1 MRSHPEFIAAFGQA
15 IAAGGLPPGVTAT
28 APDEAE
34 RRFAVYRNNV
44 AHSLTEAL
52 KARFPVV
59 ERLVGAEFFAA
70 MAGVYWKDSPPP
82 SPVLFQWGETFPD
95 FLAAFPPLAGLP
107 YLPDVAR
114 LELARG
120 RAYHAADAAPA
131 PPEAVAAA
139 AAGAD
144 RARLTL
150 HPSVQRLVAPWA
162 FVTIWQAN
170 QPGTATPGKI
180 EAARA
185 EAALVLRDRQD
196 AVQVE
201 TLGPSDNAFLAR
213 LMAGH
218 SLLAAAEAATAA
230 EPRHDAGPFLMRLI
244 RHGAIT
250 QITFGETP

>member
-1 MRSHPEFIAAFGQA
+1 MSSLAHDPARFVAALLGTDTPPA
-15 IAAGGLPPGVTAT
+15 LRDAAESG
-28 APDEAE
+28 
-34 RRFAVYRNNV
+34 RFEIYRNNV
-44 AHSLTEAL
+44 VTGLVRAL
-52 KARFPVV
+52 ASRFPAT
-59 ERLVGAEFFAA
+59 ERLVGGAFFAA
-70 MAGVYWKDSPPP
+70 LAQAFVRRHPPRSP
-82 SPVLFQWGETFPD
+82 LIMTYGDALPD
-95 FLAAFPPLAGLP
+95 FLRGYGPARDLP

-120 RAYHAADAAPA
+120 RAYHAADASPA

-150 HPSVQRLVAPWA
+150 HPSVQRLAAPWA

-170 QPGTATPGKI
+170 QPGTAAPGKI

-201 TLGPSDNAFLAR
+201 TLAPGDNAFLAR

-244 RHGAIT
+244 SHGAIT

>member
-1 MRSHPEFIAAFGQA
+1 MPAHPEFIAAFGQA

-70 MAGVYWKDSPPP
+70 MAGVYWKESPPP

-120 RAYHAADAAPA
+120 RAYHAADAEPA
-131 PPEAVAAA
+131 SPAEMAAA

-150 HPSVQRLVAPWA
+150 HPSVQRLVAPWS

-170 QPGTATPGKI
+170 QPGATAPGQI
-180 EAARA
+180 DAARA
-185 EAALVLRDRQD
+185 EAALVLRDRHD
-196 AVQVE
+196 MVQVE
-201 TLGPSDNAFLAR
+201 PLAIGDSAFLA
-213 LMAGH
+213 A
-218 SLLAAAEAATAA
+218 LLAGAPLLVAAEAGSHT
-230 EPRHDAGPFLMRLI
+230 ESHHDAGPILMRLI

>member
-1 MRSHPEFIAAFGQA
+1 MPSHPEFIAAFGQA

-28 APDEAE
+28 APEEAE

-44 AHSLTEAL
+44 AHSLAEAL

-70 MAGVYWKDSPPP
+70 MAGVYWKDSPPS
-82 SPVLFQWGETFPD
+82 SPILFQWGETFPD

-170 QPGTATPGKI
+170 QPGGAAPGKI
-180 EAARA
+180 DADRT

-196 AVQVE
+196 LVQVE
-201 TLGPSDNAFLAR
+201 RLGLGDDTFLAS

-218 SLLAAAEAATAA
+218 PLLVAAEAGSRA
-230 EPRHDAGPFLMRLI
+230 EPQHDAGPFLMRLI